1 MNNYKIKVNN
11 EAESREAQD
20 LFEQLGF
27 TWAGDYPENG
37 DWYSHL
43 YAEKSTCCHL
53 PIYVWNGLGDKFQEL
68 TLSQLRD
75 LVVLHRKDVKD
86 ATHTD
91 GERKGFLSSDG
102 VEYFWNAYDLEWFK
116 AKQMTFA
123 YEKFKPIQEQGLIS
137 GADALRAL
145 ADGKEVQCT
154 ITGKNDWTKDIYGIQ
169 PYYFLGG
176 GVGQF
181 QFRLKPRTI
190 TLNVEIPAPFEPSEC
205 EEFYVLS
212 SVQPTGYI
220 RTHLKSHALLGAW
233 HTEEEIKQVVEALRG
248 GIKG

>member
-1 MNNYKIKVNN
+1 MNNYKIKVND
-11 EAESREAQD
+11 EAESKEAQD
-20 LFEQLGF
+20 LFFELGCE
-27 TWAGDYPENG
+27 WRDSKKDISNLDAVYI
-37 DWYSHL
+37 
-43 YAEKSTCCHL
+43 YADDEILTFGFNEFNFRGSANT
-53 PIYVWNGLGDKFQEL
+53 EL
-68 TLSQLRD
+68 TLPQLRD

-116 AKQMTFA
+116 AKQMIFA

-190 TLNVEIPAPFEPSEC
+190 KLELEIPAPFEPSEC

-248 GIKG
+248 GIKA

>member
-27 TWAGDYPENG
+27 MWASDYPENG

-43 YAEKSTCCHL
+43 YAENSICCYL
-53 PIYVWNGLGDKFQEL
+53 SPYVWGGLVDRFKEI

-190 TLNVEIPAPFEPSEC
+190 KLELEIPAPFEPSEC

-248 GIKG
+248 GIKA

>member
-11 EAESREAQD
+11 EAESKEAQD

-27 TWAGDYPENG
+27 KWAGDHPGNG

-43 YAEKSTCCHL
+43 YAENSICCYL
-53 PIYVWNGLGDKFQEL
+53 SPYVWGGLVDRFKEI

-169 PYYFLGG
+169 
-176 GVGQF
+176 
-181 QFRLKPRTI
+181 
-190 TLNVEIPAPFEPSEC
+190 
-205 EEFYVLS
+205 
-212 SVQPTGYI
+212 
-220 RTHLKSHALLGAW
+220 
-233 HTEEEIKQVVEALRG
+233 
-248 GIKG
+248 